1 MSILDDAIREHLE
14 LKRAHGADEGELKK
28 LEDEAF
34 GPPQRPDEV
43 DPFAEAPTEFMVS
56 PGEGAADAPAI
67 FDAEARDGRRPNITD
82 LQEAPAFED
91 ALDAPPVP
99 EDAPPPSFEDIA
111 PGAAAPELEDEL
123 APAPADAPPPSPAD
137 AADIPLP
144 PPPGG
149 PAADLAP
156 PIDAGPPVIEEPP
169 SVEAEAPSAPDADEH
184 GAPDQSIVPDAGP
197 TSEERHAIADQPT
210 QMFDVQAH
218 VDAEAAA
225 EPEAPAEQTSL
236 VDEAP
241 FIDQPDPADEAPVE
255 QASPS
260 DEELVDAAQAE
271 PHAAPPAPEE
281 PGTPVPVDYGAQEPL
296 DTRGPDAEVTGHPP
310 TEEES
315 AEFDFFNE
323 QRLSDE
329 LDRALD
335 APTQAERAMP
345 EYEGGAGAQGAIFD
359 FESEGS
365 YEEDPSE
372 EVLRRADE
380 RAAAEEPPS
389 AEHSPVVEPPS
400 EEAPLDAT
408 VEQPRPNFDPP
419 SEESAAPKRTFAEE
433 EEEDDE
439 EGRDYDPATGHEDVL
454 EDTPRFLEDAP
465 EDDDLWFEQKPP
477 KDFDLD

>member
-14 LKRAHGADEGELKK
+14 LKRAHGADEGVLKK

-34 GPPQRPDEV
+34 GPPQRPDEI
-43 DPFAEAPTEFMVS
+43 DPFAEAPTEFLTS
-56 PGEGAADAPAI
+56 PGEDAADAPAI
-67 FDAEARDGRRPNITD
+67 FDEEARDGRRPNITD
-82 LQEAPAFED
+82 LQEPPPAEG
-91 ALDAPPVP
+91 AVTEAPVP
-99 EDAPPPSFEDIA
+99 EDAPPPSFED
-111 PGAAAPELEDEL
+111 AAPQSATPFQDEL
-123 APAPADAPPPSPAD
+123 APPPADAPPPSPAD
-137 AADIPLP
+137 AADVPLP
-144 PPPGG
+144 PPPGE

-156 PIDAGPPVIEEPP
+156 PVDLTAPVEESQQPIAEEPAAG
-169 SVEAEAPSAPDADEH
+169 EA
-184 GAPDQSIVPDAGP
+184 SIAPDAGP
-197 TSEERHAIADQPT
+197 GTEERHAIAEQPT

-225 EPEAPAEQTSL
+225 AAPEVPS
-236 VDEAP
+236 V
-241 FIDQPDPADEAPVE
+241 DQPSQADEVPVE

-260 DEELVDAAQAE
+260 DEELVDASQAE

-281 PGTPVPVDYGAQEPL
+281 PGTPAPAPVDLGDQEPL
-296 DTRGPDAEVTGHPP
+296 DTRGPDAEVAGHPL

-315 AEFDFFNE
+315 TEYDFFNE

-329 LDRALD
+329 LDQALD
-335 APTQAERAMP
+335 APTGGERAMP
-345 EYEGGAGAQGAIFD
+345 QYEEGVGAQGAIFD
-359 FESEGS
+359 FESHGS

-380 RAAAEEPPS
+380 RAAAEEAPS
-389 AEHSPVVEPPS
+389 EEYPRAAEPPS

-419 SEESAAPKRTFAEE
+419 SEEAPQTPPRSAA
-433 EEEDDE
+433 EDEDE
-439 EGRDYDPATGHEDVL
+439 GEYDPATGHEDVL

>member
-28 LEDEAF
+28 LEDDAF
-34 GPPQRPDEV
+34 GPPQRPDEIG
-43 DPFAEAPTEFMVS
+43 PFAEAPTEFMVS
-56 PGEGAADAPAI
+56 PGETAADGPGI
-67 FDAEARDGRRPNITD
+67 FDAEERDGRRPNITD
-82 LQEAPAFED
+82 LQEAPPVED
-91 ALDAPPVP
+91 GVTEAPVP
-99 EDAPPPSFEDIA
+99 EDAPPPSFED
-111 PGAAAPELEDEL
+111 AAPDAEAPPFDDEL

-137 AADIPLP
+137 AADVPLP

-156 PIDAGPPVIEEPP
+156 PVDLAPWVEESQQPVAEEPP
-169 SVEAEAPSAPDADEH
+169 AAEAPIAPEADP
-184 GAPDQSIVPDAGP
+184 GTD
-197 TSEERHAIADQPT
+197 EREAIADQPT

-225 EPEAPAEQTSL
+225 EAPAPAEAPAEQTSFDDETPSDDQQPFT
-236 VDEAP
+236 DEAP
-241 FIDQPDPADEAPVE
+241 IE

-260 DEELVDAAQAE
+260 DEELAAASQAE

-281 PGTPVPVDYGAQEPL
+281 PGTPAPVDYGAEQPL
-296 DTRGPDAEVTGHPP
+296 DTPGPDAEVAGHPP

-335 APTQAERAMP
+335 APTGAERAVP
-345 EYEGGAGAQGAIFD
+345 EYEEGAGSQGAIFD
-359 FESEGS
+359 FESQA

-380 RAAAEEPPS
+380 RAATEEPPS
-389 AEHSPVVEPPS
+389 QEHPVAEPPS

-419 SEESAAPKRTFAEE
+419 SEETAQPKRTFAEE
-433 EEEDDE
+433 EDEDD
-439 EGRDYDPATGHEDVL
+439 GGQFDPTTGHEDVL